1 MKEIRVGITGASG
14 YIGRR
19 LTNHFIQQGHFV
31 NVISRSSRKF
41 LVHKQLEIFEADLSN
56 PDPEVIK
63 AFIKKVDV
71 VYHLAA
77 ELTDHSKM
85 LGTNVRGTQAI
96 VNAVKGTTKVLIHLS
111 SIGIFDFS
119 TTLTIHEDSPKHPL
133 NLYEESKL
141 KAESIIQNAKDTEQ
155 INAIILRPSIILGLE
170 MKSHILNHMKR
181 LLDHGIDLNISR
193 EVVANFVLADDVVN
207 ALVLLSK
214 EKDAIGEN
222 YNFSNDLALA
232 DFLDLIKNILPSKR
246 RIHFSGKLFSNLLK
260 VLKWFGIISI
270 SDDGIA
276 FFSNKTTISSSKIK
290 EKLGFQF
297 DSNYPVFLKEYLNK
311 PK

>member
-19 LTNHFIQQGHFV
+19 LMNHFIQQGHFV
-31 NVISRSSRKF
+31 NVISRSSGKF
-41 LVHKQLEIFEADLSN
+41 IVHKQLEIFETNLSN

-63 AFIKKVDV
+63 AFVEKVDV

-85 LGTNVRGTQAI
+85 LSTNVRGTEAI
-96 VNAVKGTTKVLIHLS
+96 VNAVKGTTKLLIHLS
-111 SIGIFDFS
+111 SIGVFDFS
-119 TTLTIHEDSPKHPL
+119 TSLTIHEDSSKQTF

-141 KAESIIQNAKDTEQ
+141 KAELVIENARKTEQ
-155 INAIILRPSIILGLE
+155 VNAIILRPSIVLGLE
-170 MKSHILNHMKR
+170 MKSHILNHLKR

-207 ALVLLSK
+207 ALVFLFK
-214 EKDAIGEN
+214 EEDAIGEN

-232 DFLDLIKNILPSKR
+232 DFLGLIKNILPSKR
-246 RIHFSGKLFSNLLK
+246 RIHFSGKIFSNLLK
-260 VLKWFGIISI
+260 VLKWFGITSI

-276 FFSNKTTISSSKIK
+276 FFSNKTTISSSKIN
-290 EKLGFQF
+290 EELGFRF
-297 DSNYPVFLKEYLNK
+297 DSNYPVFLKEYLNMTK
-311 PK
+311 